1 MLDVVNYYEQL
12 VIDQLWQIA
21 EQEAE
26 PLSRAFLEDVA
37 CLALNSLPTCY
48 VRSLVDKSASLTEE
62 EHQNM
67 RSQAK
72 KAIEL
77 AIEQVRLR
85 PHEDRD
91 GA

>member
-21 EQEAE
+21 ENEAE

-48 VRSLVDKSASLTEE
+48 VRHLIDKSASLSEQD
-62 EHQNM
+62 HKNM
-67 RSQAK
+67 QLEVK
-72 KAIEL
+72 KAIGQ
-77 AIEQVRLR
+77 AIAQVRLR
-85 PHEDRD
+85 PRLDRD
-91 GA
+91 D